1 MNTLN
6 RTFHTLAL
14 ALAIAM
20 TVVAAPAKAAAP
32 ATDHASP
39 VSLTQPGNTL
49 SIPKTADKD
58 DAADEADDSMNTMPG
73 VPKALVLTLGDEMNG
88 DMVGVYMV
96 AHVLE
101 RAIPTLEKELGTD
114 KTGVLVL
121 RVHSGGGYGS
131 EVQKIVDL
139 IQNEFKPRWRTV
151 GWIDTAISAAAM
163 SSHILEEIYFTSRGN
178 YGACTGFYGS
188 LDRPVQGRELQEA
201 LVQME
206 RISAKA
212 GWDPLIMRAMQ
223 IQQPVSATIDDVGNV
238 KFIADL
244 SGDII
249 VNRPREIL
257 TFNCRSAMKIKFS
270 RGTAD
275 TLDELTKLMGYKEL
289 NWVGKKV
296 EGSPWPI
303 SKSEKIQMDF
313 RKQVHEDE
321 RLTQHYFRTL
331 NMQIQ
336 AAEAAPKEQRG
347 AFVGRAKQTL
357 GKLRNMLRNN
367 PNFAISVFNRPRD
380 EAEQYLK
387 DIEKQLNDL
396 LK

>member
-1 MNTLN
+1 MLGLGLLGSVVG
-6 RTFHTLAL
+6 LACL
-14 ALAIAM
+14 S
-20 TVVAAPAKAAAP
+20 TPAHAAAP
-32 ATDHASP
+32 AADHAAPRTLAQS
-39 VSLTQPGNTL
+39 QPL
-49 SIPKTADKD
+49 SIPKATDSAPAEDPN
-58 DAADEADDSMNTMPG
+58 DEKTSTDMPG
-73 VPKALVLTLGDEMNG
+73 VPKALVLTLGDEQNG

-96 AHVLE
+96 AHILE

-121 RVHSGGGYGS
+121 RVHSGGGFGL
-131 EVQKIVDL
+131 EVQKIVDV
-139 IQNEFKPRWRTV
+139 IQNEYKSRWRTV

-188 LDRPVQGRELQEA
+188 LDRPVEGRELQES

-223 IQQPVSATIDDVGNV
+223 IQQPVSATIDEVGNV
-238 KFIADL
+238 KFHDDL
-244 SGDII
+244 SGDFI

-257 TFNCRSAMKIKFS
+257 TFNCRSAEKIKFS

-296 EGSPWPI
+296 AGSPWPI

-313 RKQVHEDE
+313 RRQAAEDE
-321 RLTQHYFRTL
+321 RLTNHYFQSL
-331 NMQIQ
+331 QMQMEAAQ
-336 AAEAAPKEQRG
+336 AAPRDQRA

-357 GKLRNMLRNN
+357 GKLKNMLRNN
-367 PNFAISVFNRPRD
+367 PNFAISVFNRTRE
-380 EAEQYLK
+380 EAEQLLK
-387 DIEKQLNDL
+387 EYEKRLTDL

>member
-1 MNTLN
+1 MKAMNRL
-6 RTFHTLAL
+6 FHTLGL
-14 ALAIAM
+14 ALLGAAYL
-20 TVVAAPAKAAAP
+20 AAPAQAAAP
-32 ATDHASP
+32 AVDLASTRA
-39 VSLTQPGNTL
+39 VAQSQPL
-49 SIPKTADKD
+49 SIPKAPEAPAAEDEKAD
-58 DAADEADDSMNTMPG
+58 APSADMPG
-73 VPKALVLTLGDEMNG
+73 VPKALVLTLGDEQNG

-96 AHVLE
+96 AHILE

-121 RVHSGGGYGS
+121 RVHSGGGFGL
-131 EVQKIVDL
+131 EVQKIVDV
-139 IQNEFKPRWRTV
+139 IQNEFKPRFRTV

-188 LDRPVQGRELQEA
+188 LDRPVEGRELQES

-223 IQQPVSATIDDVGNV
+223 IQQPVSATIDEYGKVNFHD
-238 KFIADL
+238 DL
-244 SGDII
+244 SGDFI

-257 TFNCRSAMKIKFS
+257 TFNCRSAEKIKFS

-275 TLDELTKLMGYKEL
+275 TLDELTRLMGYKEL

-296 EGSPWPI
+296 AGSPWPI
-303 SKSEKIQMDF
+303 AKSEKMQMDF
-313 RKQVHEDE
+313 RRQAAEDE
-321 RLTQHYFRTL
+321 RLTNHYFQSL
-331 NMQIQ
+331 QMQIQ
-336 AAEAAPKEQRG
+336 AAEAAPREQRG

-357 GKLRNMLRNN
+357 GKLRNMIRNN
-367 PNFAISVFNRPRD
+367 PNFAISVFNRTR
-380 EAEQYLK
+380 EEVEELFKEY
-387 DIEKQLNDL
+387 EKQLNEL